1 MARGGSPLTKRL
13 EIVPVR
19 CHALAGRGQQ
29 RFGACAGSAI
39 TTVTG
44 TNPSPGST
52 GRTPKIVWGK
62 PRTASPR
69 AHGAVQTLAAT
80 SKCSIRKRATAETL
94 TLLGYAQR
102 PPITQCGELVLR
114 PGSGATLPRH
124 RRAFITCRGAPC
136 PCEGLR
142 HGLLQP
148 HGGQISQ

>member
-44 TNPSPGST
+44 TNPSPDST
-52 GRTPKIVWGK
+52 ERTPKIVWEK

-69 AHGAVQTLAAT
+69 AHGAVAV
-80 SKCSIRKRATAETL
+80 
-94 TLLGYAQR
+94 G
-102 PPITQCGELVLR
+102 G
-114 PGSGATLPRH
+114 PGSVQAILKSGVLLRGSLWVPR
-124 RRAFITCRGAPC
+124 APNYQ
-136 PCEGLR
+136 G
-142 HGLLQP
+142 
-148 HGGQISQ
+148 S